1 MSEIVAEKPKLLKH
15 TMLNHWNVMK
25 LCRISD
31 LSDNYLKMTC
41 VCSNYE
47 WWIQENIHIYLGVQF
62 SKYENIFICAKKFI
76 ELLDQT
82 KYVITT

>member
-1 MSEIVAEKPKLLKH
+1 
-15 TMLNHWNVMK
+15 MK

-47 WWIQENIHIYLGVQF
+47 WRIQENIHIYLCLQF
-62 SKYENIFICAKKFI
+62 SKYEKIFICEKEFI